1 MNTQNSDSDEITHQP
16 IFLVTHEERARLNG
30 HVGKVIWFTGLS
42 GAGKSTLANSL
53 EIELYRNSL
62 RTYIIDGDNV
72 REGLNSDLE
81 FTEAD
86 RIENL
91 RRATE
96 VAKLMMD
103 AGLIVIA
110 AFISPFQRE
119 RERIKKSIGE
129 ANFIE
134 VFVSTP
140 LEVCEQRDAKGLYK
154 KARDGKILNMTG
166 ISSPYEVPDF
176 PNFTVNTHKP
186 TDRFV
191 QELANF
197 IINLTRLKA

>member
-1 MNTQNSDSDEITHQP
+1 
-16 IFLVTHEERARLNG
+16 
-30 HVGKVIWFTGLS
+30 
-42 GAGKSTLANSL
+42 L

-110 AFISPFQRE
+110 AFISPFKRE